1 MPWIS
6 LEYLSGDLTMTLN
19 EHPKQ
24 ELFSLPKE
32 FPLTVYHAW
41 IPTKGLSVMHWHDC
55 LELDY
60 IVAGKGTYT
69 ISNVQYDMEPGQIF
83 VINNHELHRTMSDDL
98 ELICV
103 IFEPGLI
110 WNNAQ
115 IDYEYLQLFFD
126 RNVNFQNMIGSEN
139 PLALTIRYLIEEIDQ
154 EVQKKEEGYQL
165 MVKSSLMRILALL
178 NRHFKL
184 GGQIGKEYNE
194 RQRKFDRIR
203 EVINY
208 INEHF
213 TENLEL
219 ESLAALVFMNPFYFS
234 GFFKKAMKMTLT
246 EYIISLRI
254 NHATVLLRESKQSI
268 TEISLQSGFP
278 TPAYFSRAF
287 RKALGLSPLQY
298 RRMHQNG
305 AAVDERIQTS
315 EH

>member
-1 MPWIS
+1 M
-6 LEYLSGDLTMTLN
+6 TMN
-19 EHPKQ
+19 EHTKQ

-41 IPTKGLSVMHWHDC
+41 IPTKGLSVMHWHEC

-60 IVAGKGTYT
+60 IVSGTGTYS
-69 ISNVQYDMEPGQIF
+69 ISNVQYDIEPGQIF
-83 VINNHELHRTMSDDL
+83 VINNHELHRIQSEDL

-115 IDYEYLQLFFD
+115 IDYDYLQSFFD
-126 RNVNFQNMIGSEN
+126 RNVNFQNMIEADHQ
-139 PLALTIRYLIEEIDQ
+139 LALTIRDLIEEIDH
-154 EVQKKEEGYQL
+154 EVQEKDEGYQL

-184 GGQIGKEYNE
+184 GGQIGKETSE

-203 EVINY
+203 EVVNY
-208 INEHF
+208 IDEHF

-219 ESLAALVFMNPFYFS
+219 ETLAAMVFMNPVYFS

-254 NHATVLLRESKQSI
+254 NHATVLLRESKLGV

-298 RRMHQNG
+298 RRIHQT
-305 AAVDERIQTS
+305 AAAGGHED
-315 EH
+315 